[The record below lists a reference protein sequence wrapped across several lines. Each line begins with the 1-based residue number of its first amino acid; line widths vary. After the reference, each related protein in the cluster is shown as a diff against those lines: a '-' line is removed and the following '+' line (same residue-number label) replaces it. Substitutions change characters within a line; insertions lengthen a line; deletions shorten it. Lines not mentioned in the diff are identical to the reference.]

1 MKIHGRNGK
10 NAMALLSFGCWDEFG
25 VSFQIILVSNEI
37 QIHSSTESTIN
48 LKITLKLKMEIVK
61 KKKKDNVCIEI
72 KLNDHIYKASP
83 KSILEFSHLVA
94 AKVTYL
100 GIKDNY

>member
-1 MKIHGRNGK
+1 MEIHRK
-10 NAMALLSFGCWDEFG
+10 NAKNSIALLSFGCWDEFG

-48 LKITLKLKMEIVK
+48 LKITLNLKMEIV
-61 KKKKDNVCIEI
+61 KKDNVCIEI

-83 KSILEFSHLVA
+83 KSILEFSNLIA